1 MSQNTPDR
9 AQRATTTLIDRLHRA
24 GVLATAEALAEQIP
38 MLGEAHTREAVMSS
52 ADGIVADL
60 AAHGI
65 DCSKSKALE
74 AIAVFKGSRNWA
86 AYQRVLKAASA
97 SRVAPTPLAESV
109 LDELISV
116 DPHRSGRQLIAHY
129 MHPADCRP
137 QAMRVVVTGNAGLPP
152 GTGTMSLQRG
162 IGPSQKTLASL
173 SFDRGAE
180 GFIQAMTKLADD
192 WSKTWRESLSK
203 DLDPGQREGL
213 RLLFQAGFQ
222 PIHTGGGI
230 MLWGLAEGGITYRIG
245 DPEEADGLD
254 VSTDRPVL
262 LDISASDVETEEA
275 FGLYETDLANALSL
289 VRFHIKEP
297 KIVTLPAPR

>member
-1 MSQNTPDR
+1 MSQNAPDR
-9 AQRATTTLIDRLHRA
+9 AQRAVIHLIERLHRA
-24 GVLATAEALAEQIP
+24 GVPATAEALAAQIP
-38 MLGEAHTREAVMSS
+38 LLREAHTREAVMSS

-86 AYQRVLKAASA
+86 AYQNVLKVSPVSQAIAE
-97 SRVAPTPLAESV
+97 RVKDSV
-109 LDELISV
+109 FDHVIQ
-116 DPHRSGRQLIAHY
+116 SGVERWNGGPICRY
-129 MHPADCRP
+129 MHKDDCRP
-137 QAMRVVVTGNAGLPP
+137 EAMRMVVRGVGKMASSVGEV
-152 GTGTMSLQRG
+152 SLERG
-162 IGPSQKTLASL
+162 IGPTHETLATL
-173 SFDRGAE
+173 PYQQGIMGWIPVAQE
-180 GFIQAMTKLADD
+180 LAHR
-192 WSKTWRESLSK
+192 WAAAWKESLSQ

-213 RLLFQAGFQ
+213 RLLFSAGFQ

-230 MLWGLAEGGITYRIG
+230 MLWGLTEGDITYRIG

-262 LDISASDVETEEA
+262 LDISAAEMETEEA

-297 KIVTLPAPR
+297 KISVLPAPR